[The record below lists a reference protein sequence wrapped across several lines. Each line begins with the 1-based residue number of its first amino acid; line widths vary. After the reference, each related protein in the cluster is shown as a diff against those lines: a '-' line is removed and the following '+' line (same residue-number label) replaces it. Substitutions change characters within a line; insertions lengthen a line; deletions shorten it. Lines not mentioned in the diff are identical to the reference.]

1 MQQRALIFSLLGIQ
15 TILIVFLLFKVMGT
29 SDQQNLDA
37 ETLSSTAFEED
48 STASTALRVAYINN
62 DTLIAGYAYQQELR
76 ESLEN
81 QARLLDADL
90 QKRTKVFEENYTLL
104 EQEAPNMSPEELQY
118 AQADLMQRQQEL
130 IQYRD
135 ARAQELA
142 EEEARLTNELL
153 DDLNAVLKEL
163 KKEQGIDFI
172 FSLSPTSSLLMANDR
187 YDMTQQVVSR
197 LNENYAARK
206 E

>member
-29 SDQQNLDA
+29 SNEQNLDA
-37 ETLSSTAFEED
+37 ETPGSTAVEED

>member
-29 SDQQNLDA
+29 SDEQNLDA
-37 ETLSSTAFEED
+37 ETLGSTAIEED
-48 STASTALRVAYINN
+48 STASPALRVAYINN

-153 DDLNAVLKEL
+153 DDLNARA
-163 KKEQGIDFI
+163 
-172 FSLSPTSSLLMANDR
+172 SRYCMSSC
-187 YDMTQQVVSR
+187 
-197 LNENYAARK
+197 
-206 E
+206 

>member
-37 ETLSSTAFEED
+37 ETPGSTAIEED

>member
-29 SDQQNLDA
+29 SDEQNLDA
-37 ETLSSTAFEED
+37 EMPSRTAFEED

>member
-29 SDQQNLDA
+29 SDEQNLDA
-37 ETLSSTAFEED
+37 ETLSSMAVEED

>member
-29 SDQQNLDA
+29 SDEQNLDA
-37 ETLSSTAFEED
+37 ETLSSTAVEED

-104 EQEAPNMSPEELQY
+104 EQEAPNMSPEELQF

>member
-37 ETLSSTAFEED
+37 ETPGSTAVEED

>member
-1 MQQRALIFSLLGIQ
+1 MQQRTLIFSLLGIQ

-29 SDQQNLDA
+29 SDEQNLDA
-37 ETLSSTAFEED
+37 EMPNRTAVEED
-48 STASTALRVAYINN
+48 STASTALQVAYINN

-142 EEEARLTNELL
+142 KEEARLTNELL
-153 DDLNAVLKEL
+153 EDLNAVLKEL

>member
-37 ETLSSTAFEED
+37 ETLSSTAVEEE

>member
-29 SDQQNLDA
+29 SDQLILDA
-37 ETLSSTAFEED
+37 ETPSSTAVEEE

>member
-37 ETLSSTAFEED
+37 ETPGSTVVEED
-48 STASTALRVAYINN
+48 STASPAIRVAYINN

-90 QKRTKVFEENYTLL
+90 QKRTNVFEENYTLL

-187 YDMTQQVVSR
+187 YDMTRQVVSR

>member
-15 TILIVFLLFKVMGT
+15 TILIVFLLFKVMGA
-29 SDQQNLDA
+29 SDEQNLDA
-37 ETLSSTAFEED
+37 ETLSSTAVEED
-48 STASTALRVAYINN
+48 STASTAPRVAYINN

>member
-1 MQQRALIFSLLGIQ
+1 MQQRTLILSLLGIQ
-15 TILIVFLLFKVMGT
+15 SILIVFLLYKVLGT
-29 SDQQNLDA
+29 SEQQNLDA
-37 ETLSSTAFEED
+37 EIPSAAVGEGD
-48 STASTALRVAYINN
+48 STTSAELRVAYINN
-62 DTLIAGYAYQQELR
+62 DTLIAGYDYQKELR

-90 QKRTKVFEENYTLL
+90 QKRTKIFEENYTLL

-130 IQYRD
+130 VQYRD

-142 EEEARLTNELL
+142 QEEARLTNELL

-172 FSLSPTSSLLMANDR
+172 FSLSPTSSLLMANEQF
-187 YDMTQQVVSR
+187 DMTELVVRR
-197 LNENYAARK
+197 LNDNYAARK

>member
-37 ETLSSTAFEED
+37 ETPGSTAIEED
-48 STASTALRVAYINN
+48 STASPALRVAYINN

>member
-29 SDQQNLDA
+29 SDQKNLDA
-37 ETLSSTAFEED
+37 ETPGSTAIEED
-48 STASTALRVAYINN
+48 STASPALRVAYINN

>member
-29 SDQQNLDA
+29 SDEQNLDA
-37 ETLSSTAFEED
+37 ETPGSTAVEED

>member
-29 SDQQNLDA
+29 SDQKNLDA
-37 ETLSSTAFEED
+37 ETPGSTAIEED
-48 STASTALRVAYINN
+48 STASIALRVAYINN

-172 FSLSPTSSLLMANDR
+172 FSLSPRSSLLMANDR

>member
-1 MQQRALIFSLLGIQ
+1 MQQRTLILSLLGIQ
-15 TILIVFLLFKVMGT
+15 SILIVFLLYKVLGT
-29 SDQQNLDA
+29 SEQQNLDA
-37 ETLSSTAFEED
+37 DIPSAAVGEGDTTTSAE
-48 STASTALRVAYINN
+48 LRVAYINN
-62 DTLIAGYAYQQELR
+62 DTLIAGYDYQKELR

-90 QKRTKVFEENYTLL
+90 QKRTKIFEENYTLL

-130 IQYRD
+130 VQYRD
-135 ARAQELA
+135 AGAQELA
-142 EEEARLTNELL
+142 QEEARLTNELL

-172 FSLSPTSSLLMANDR
+172 FSLSPTSSLLMANEQF
-187 YDMTQQVVSR
+187 DMTELVVRR
-197 LNENYAARK
+197 LNDNYAARK

>member
-15 TILIVFLLFKVMGT
+15 TILIVFLLFKVMGP
-29 SDQQNLDA
+29 SDEQNLDA
-37 ETLSSTAFEED
+37 ETLSSTPVEED

>member
-29 SDQQNLDA
+29 SDEQNLDA
-37 ETLSSTAFEED
+37 ETLSSTAVEED

-187 YDMTQQVVSR
+187 YNMTQQVVSR

>member
-29 SDQQNLDA
+29 SDKQNLDA
-37 ETLSSTAFEED
+37 ETLSSTAVEED

>member
-29 SDQQNLDA
+29 SDEQNLDA
-37 ETLSSTAFEED
+37 ETPGSTAVEED
-48 STASTALRVAYINN
+48 STASTGLRVAYVNN

>member
-1 MQQRALIFSLLGIQ
+1 MQQRALIFGLLGIQ

-37 ETLSSTAFEED
+37 ETPGSTVVEED
-48 STASTALRVAYINN
+48 STASTAIRVAYINN

>member
-37 ETLSSTAFEED
+37 ETPGSTVVEED
-48 STASTALRVAYINN
+48 STASTAIRVAYINN

>member
-29 SDQQNLDA
+29 SDEQNLDA
-37 ETLSSTAFEED
+37 ETLGSTAVEED

>member
-29 SDQQNLDA
+29 ADEQNLDA
-37 ETLSSTAFEED
+37 ETPGSTAVEED

>member
-29 SDQQNLDA
+29 SDEQNLDA
-37 ETLSSTAFEED
+37 ETPGSTAIEED
-48 STASTALRVAYINN
+48 STASPALRVAYINN

>member
-29 SDQQNLDA
+29 ADEQNLDA
-37 ETLSSTAFEED
+37 ETPGSTAVEED

-142 EEEARLTNELL
+142 EEEARLTNQLL

>member
-29 SDQQNLDA
+29 SDEQNLDA
-37 ETLSSTAFEED
+37 ETLSSTAVEGD
-48 STASTALRVAYINN
+48 STASTVLRVAYINN

>member
-29 SDQQNLDA
+29 SDKQNLDA
-37 ETLSSTAFEED
+37 ETPSSTAVEEE

>member
-37 ETLSSTAFEED
+37 ETPGSTVVEED
-48 STASTALRVAYINN
+48 STASPAIRVAYINN

>member
-37 ETLSSTAFEED
+37 ETLSSTAVEED

-62 DTLIAGYAYQQELR
+62 DTLIASYAYQQELR

>member
-29 SDQQNLDA
+29 SDEENLDA
-37 ETLSSTAFEED
+37 ETLSSTAVEED

>member
-29 SDQQNLDA
+29 SDEKNLDA
-37 ETLSSTAFEED
+37 ETPGSTAIEED
-48 STASTALRVAYINN
+48 STASIALRVAYINN

>member
-29 SDQQNLDA
+29 SDEQNLDA
-37 ETLSSTAFEED
+37 ETLSSTAVEED

>member
-37 ETLSSTAFEED
+37 ETLSSTAVEED

-142 EEEARLTNELL
+142 EEEARLANELL

>member
-29 SDQQNLDA
+29 SDEQNLDA
-37 ETLSSTAFEED
+37 ETPGSTAVEED
-48 STASTALRVAYINN
+48 STASTGLRVAYINN

>member
-29 SDQQNLDA
+29 SDQKNLDA
-37 ETLSSTAFEED
+37 ETPGSTAIEED

>member
-37 ETLSSTAFEED
+37 ETPSSTAIEED

>member
-1 MQQRALIFSLLGIQ
+1 MQQRVLIFSLLGIQ

-29 SDQQNLDA
+29 SDEQNLDA
-37 ETLSSTAFEED
+37 ETPGSTAVEED
-48 STASTALRVAYINN
+48 STASTGLRVAYINN

-135 ARAQELA
+135 ARAQALA